1 MTVQKDLKERL
12 IDDIEKLPAHT
23 KLPRAP
29 N

>member
-12 IDDIEKLPAHT
+12 IDDIEKLLRIPSC
-23 KLPRAP
+23 PRAP